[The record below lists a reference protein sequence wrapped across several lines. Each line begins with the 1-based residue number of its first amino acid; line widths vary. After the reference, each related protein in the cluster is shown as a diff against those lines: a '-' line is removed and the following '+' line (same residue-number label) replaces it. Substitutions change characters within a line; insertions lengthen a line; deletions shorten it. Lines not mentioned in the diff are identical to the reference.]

1 MPTSDDEP
9 LPPGLALAWGLPAK
23 TGRLGRK
30 PSQSVEGIVEAAV
43 RLADEEGFAALSMP
57 NVAKRVGLSA
67 NAVYRYVSSRDELL
81 VLAAEAAWG
90 PAPDLESGTGTGTGP
105 EGGGGPGA
113 GAGQETGTGAGPDR
127 GAGPDP
133 RAGAGRWRASAA
145 TWTRAMIERCDTHPW
160 LSDLPIRG
168 APVTP
173 NLLRWTEVLL
183 QALTGA
189 GLSTAE
195 SLGCALLLDGYARR
209 IAAARRDVRESSAAP
224 VQSAAV
230 SRFLQPLLREHGY
243 PILAS
248 MMTENEY
255 DDEVHEDDVEFGLTR
270 ILDGIEVLIGRR
282 TKPGAP

>member
-81 VLAAEAAWG
+81 VLAAETAWG
-90 PAPDLESGTGTGTGP
+90 PAPDLKAGMGP
-105 EGGGGPGA
+105 EVDGGPGT
-113 GAGQETGTGAGPDR
+113 GAGQETGR
-127 GAGPDP
+127 GAGPVP
-133 RAGAGRWRASAA
+133 EGHTGRWRASAA
-145 TWTRAMIERCDTHPW
+145 TWTRAMIERCDAHPW

-224 VQSAAV
+224 VRSAAV

-270 ILDGIEVLIGRR
+270 ILDGIEVLIARR

>member
-81 VLAAEAAWG
+81 VLAAETAWG
-90 PAPDLESGTGTGTGP
+90 PAPDLKAGTGP
-105 EGGGGPGA
+105 EADGVPGA
-113 GAGQETGTGAGPDR
+113 GAGQETGR

-133 RAGAGRWRASAA
+133 EGHTGRWRASAA
-145 TWTRAMIERCDTHPW
+145 TWARAMIERCDTHPW

-224 VQSAAV
+224 VRSAAV

-248 MMTENEY
+248 MMTEDAY

-270 ILDGIEVLIGRR
+270 ILDGIEVLIARR